1 MSSHKKQKWK
11 RSPHNE
17 ARNRPDCTIEKTLD
31 KQTVEAF
38 ASVSEDNNPIHL
50 DEDFAKTT
58 QFERPIVHGMLAS
71 SLISGLLASKVPGAG
86 SIYLGQSLKFV
97 RPIFVGETV
106 TAKVEVTSVRDDKPI
121 AVISTQVL
129 NANGEVA
136 VDGEATVMYS
146 V

>member
-1 MSSHKKQKWK
+1 MKPEIGQT
-11 RSPHNE
+11 
-17 ARNRPDCTIEKTLD
+17 ATIEKMLD
-31 KQTVEAF
+31 KQTVEGF
-38 ASVSEDNNPIHL
+38 ASISEDYNPIHL
-50 DEDFAKTT
+50 DENFAKTT

-86 SIYLGQSLKFV
+86 SIYLGQSLKFL

-106 TAKVEVTSVRDDKPI
+106 TAKVEVISVREDKPI
-121 AVISTQVL
+121 SVISTQVL

>member
-1 MSSHKKQKWK
+1 MKPEIGQT
-11 RSPHNE
+11 
-17 ARNRPDCTIEKTLD
+17 ATIEKMLD
-31 KQTVEAF
+31 KQTVEGF
-38 ASVSEDNNPIHL
+38 ASISEDYNPIHL
-50 DEDFAKTT
+50 DENFTKTT

-86 SIYLGQSLKFV
+86 SIYLGQSLKFL

-106 TAKVEVTSVRDDKPI
+106 TAKVEVISVREDKPI

>member
-1 MSSHKKQKWK
+1 MKPEIGQT
-11 RSPHNE
+11 
-17 ARNRPDCTIEKTLD
+17 ATIEKTLD

-38 ASVSEDNNPIHL
+38 ASVSEDYNPIHL

>member
-1 MSSHKKQKWK
+1 MKPEIGQT
-11 RSPHNE
+11 
-17 ARNRPDCTIEKTLD
+17 ATIEKTLD

-86 SIYLGQSLKFV
+86 SIYLGQSLRFV

>member
-1 MSSHKKQKWK
+1 MKPEIGQI
-11 RSPHNE
+11 
-17 ARNRPDCTIEKTLD
+17 ATIEKKLD

-38 ASVSEDNNPIHL
+38 ASVSEDYNPIHL

-86 SIYLGQSLKFV
+86 SIYLGQSLKFL

-106 TAKVEVTSVRDDKPI
+106 TAKVEVTSVREDKPI

>member
-1 MSSHKKQKWK
+1 MKPEIGQT
-11 RSPHNE
+11 
-17 ARNRPDCTIEKTLD
+17 ATIEKTLD
-31 KQTVEAF
+31 KQVVVAF
-38 ASVSEDNNPIHL
+38 ASVSEDYNPIHL

-86 SIYLGQSLKFV
+86 SIYLGQSLKFL

-106 TAKVEVTSVRDDKPI
+106 TAKVEVISVREDKPI

>member
-1 MSSHKKQKWK
+1 MNPEIGQI
-11 RSPHNE
+11 
-17 ARNRPDCTIEKTLD
+17 ATIEKKLD

-38 ASVSEDNNPIHL
+38 ASVSEDYNPIHL

-86 SIYLGQSLKFV
+86 SIYLGQSLKFL

-106 TAKVEVTSVRDDKPI
+106 TAKVEVTSLREDKPI

>member
-1 MSSHKKQKWK
+1 MKPEIGQT
-11 RSPHNE
+11 
-17 ARNRPDCTIEKTLD
+17 ATIEKTLD

-38 ASVSEDNNPIHL
+38 ASVSEDYNPIHL

-106 TAKVEVTSVRDDKPI
+106 TAIVEVTSVRDDKPI

-129 NANGEVA
+129 NANGEIA
-136 VDGEATVMYS
+136 VDGEATVMYC

>member
-1 MSSHKKQKWK
+1 MKPEIGQT
-11 RSPHNE
+11 
-17 ARNRPDCTIEKTLD
+17 ATIEKMLD
-31 KQTVEAF
+31 KQTVVAF
-38 ASVSEDNNPIHL
+38 ASVSEDYNPIHL

-86 SIYLGQSLKFV
+86 SIYLGQSLKFL

-106 TAKVEVTSVRDDKPI
+106 TAKVEVTSVREDKPI

>member
-1 MSSHKKQKWK
+1 MKPEIGQT
-11 RSPHNE
+11 
-17 ARNRPDCTIEKTLD
+17 ATIEKTLD

-38 ASVSEDNNPIHL
+38 ASVSEDHNPIHL

-121 AVISTQVL
+121 AVISTQVV

>member
-1 MSSHKKQKWK
+1 MKPEIGQT
-11 RSPHNE
+11 
-17 ARNRPDCTIEKTLD
+17 ATIEKTLD
-31 KQTVEAF
+31 KQTVVAF
-38 ASVSEDNNPIHL
+38 ASVSEDYNPIHL

-86 SIYLGQSLKFV
+86 SIYLGQSLKFL

-106 TAKVEVTSVRDDKPI
+106 TAKVEVISVREDKPI

>member
-1 MSSHKKQKWK
+1 MKPEIGQ
-11 RSPHNE
+11 
-17 ARNRPDCTIEKTLD
+17 AATIEKTLD
-31 KQTVEAF
+31 KQTVETF
-38 ASVSEDNNPIHL
+38 ASVSEDYNPIHL

>member
-1 MSSHKKQKWK
+1 MKPEIGQT
-11 RSPHNE
+11 
-17 ARNRPDCTIEKTLD
+17 ATIEKTLD
-31 KQTVEAF
+31 KQTVVAF
-38 ASVSEDNNPIHL
+38 ASVSEDYNPIHL

-86 SIYLGQSLKFV
+86 SIYLGQSLKFL

-106 TAKVEVTSVRDDKPI
+106 TAKVEVISVREDKPI

-129 NANGEVA
+129 SVNGEVA

>member
-1 MSSHKKQKWK
+1 MKPEIGQV
-11 RSPHNE
+11 
-17 ARNRPDCTIEKTLD
+17 ATIEKTLD

-38 ASVSEDNNPIHL
+38 ASVSEDYNPIHL

>member
-1 MSSHKKQKWK
+1 MNPEIGQI
-11 RSPHNE
+11 
-17 ARNRPDCTIEKTLD
+17 ATIEKKLD

-38 ASVSEDNNPIHL
+38 ASVSEDYNPIHL

-86 SIYLGQSLKFV
+86 SIYLGQSLKFLS
-97 RPIFVGETV
+97 PIFVGETV
-106 TAKVEVTSVRDDKPI
+106 TAKAEVISVREDKPI

>member
-1 MSSHKKQKWK
+1 MKPEIGQ
-11 RSPHNE
+11 N
-17 ARNRPDCTIEKTLD
+17 ATIEKTLD

-38 ASVSEDNNPIHL
+38 ASVSEDYNPIHL

>member
-1 MSSHKKQKWK
+1 MKPEIGQT
-11 RSPHNE
+11 
-17 ARNRPDCTIEKTLD
+17 ATIEKTLD

-38 ASVSEDNNPIHL
+38 ASVSEDYNPIHL

-136 VDGEATVMYS
+136 VEGEATVMYS

>member
-1 MSSHKKQKWK
+1 MKPEIGQT
-11 RSPHNE
+11 
-17 ARNRPDCTIEKTLD
+17 ATIKKTLD

-38 ASVSEDNNPIHL
+38 ASVSEDYNPIHL

-129 NANGEVA
+129 NTNGDVA

>member
-1 MSSHKKQKWK
+1 MKPEIGQ
-11 RSPHNE
+11 
-17 ARNRPDCTIEKTLD
+17 AATIEKTLD

-38 ASVSEDNNPIHL
+38 ASVSEDYNPIHL

-121 AVISTQVL
+121 AVISTQLL

>member
-1 MSSHKKQKWK
+1 MNPEIGQI
-11 RSPHNE
+11 
-17 ARNRPDCTIEKTLD
+17 ATIEKKLD

-38 ASVSEDNNPIHL
+38 ASVSEDYNPIHL
-50 DEDFAKTT
+50 DEGFAKTT

-86 SIYLGQSLKFV
+86 SIYLGQSLKFL

-106 TAKVEVTSVRDDKPI
+106 TAKVEVISVREDKPI
-121 AVISTQVL
+121 VVISTQVL
-129 NANGEVA
+129 SANGEVA

>member
-1 MSSHKKQKWK
+1 MKPEIGQT
-11 RSPHNE
+11 
-17 ARNRPDCTIEKTLD
+17 ATIEKTLD
-31 KQTVEAF
+31 KQTVVAF
-38 ASVSEDNNPIHL
+38 ASVSEDYNPIHL

-86 SIYLGQSLKFV
+86 SIYLGQSLKFL

-106 TAKVEVTSVRDDKPI
+106 TAKVEVTSVREDKPI

>member
-1 MSSHKKQKWK
+1 MKPEIGQT
-11 RSPHNE
+11 
-17 ARNRPDCTIEKTLD
+17 ATIEKTLD

-106 TAKVEVTSVRDDKPI
+106 TAKVEVTSVHDDKPI

>member
-1 MSSHKKQKWK
+1 MKPEIGQT
-11 RSPHNE
+11 
-17 ARNRPDCTIEKTLD
+17 ATIEKTLD
-31 KQTVEAF
+31 TQTVAAF
-38 ASVSEDNNPIHL
+38 ASVSEDYNPIHL

>member
-1 MSSHKKQKWK
+1 MKPEIGQT
-11 RSPHNE
+11 
-17 ARNRPDCTIEKTLD
+17 ATIEKTLD

-38 ASVSEDNNPIHL
+38 ASVSEDYNPIHL

-86 SIYLGQSLKFV
+86 SIYLGQSLKFL

-106 TAKVEVTSVRDDKPI
+106 TAKVEVISVREDKPI

>member
-1 MSSHKKQKWK
+1 MKPEIGQT
-11 RSPHNE
+11 
-17 ARNRPDCTIEKTLD
+17 ATIEKTLD

-38 ASVSEDNNPIHL
+38 ASVSEDYNPIHL

-106 TAKVEVTSVRDDKPI
+106 TAKVKVTSVRDDKPI

>member
-1 MSSHKKQKWK
+1 MKPEIGQT
-11 RSPHNE
+11 
-17 ARNRPDCTIEKTLD
+17 ATIEKMLD
-31 KQTVEAF
+31 KQTVEGF
-38 ASVSEDNNPIHL
+38 ASISEDYNPIHL
-50 DEDFAKTT
+50 DENFANTT

-86 SIYLGQSLKFV
+86 SIYLGQSLKFL

-106 TAKVEVTSVRDDKPI
+106 TAKVEVISVREDKPI
-121 AVISTQVL
+121 SVISTQVL

>member
-1 MSSHKKQKWK
+1 MKLEIGQT
-11 RSPHNE
+11 
-17 ARNRPDCTIEKTLD
+17 ATIEKTLD
-31 KQTVEAF
+31 KQTVVAF
-38 ASVSEDNNPIHL
+38 ASVSEDYNPIHL

-86 SIYLGQSLKFV
+86 SIYLGQSLKFL
-97 RPIFVGETV
+97 RPVFVGETV
-106 TAKVEVTSVRDDKPI
+106 TAKVEVTSVREDKPI

>member
-1 MSSHKKQKWK
+1 MKPEIGQT
-11 RSPHNE
+11 
-17 ARNRPDCTIEKTLD
+17 ATIEKTLD
-31 KQTVEAF
+31 KQTVVAF
-38 ASVSEDNNPIHL
+38 ACVSEDYNPIHL

-86 SIYLGQSLKFV
+86 SIYLGQSLKFL

-106 TAKVEVTSVRDDKPI
+106 TAKVEVISVREDKPI

-129 NANGEVA
+129 SANGEVA
-136 VDGEATVMYS
+136 VDGEATVMHS

>member
-1 MSSHKKQKWK
+1 MNPEIGQI
-11 RSPHNE
+11 
-17 ARNRPDCTIEKTLD
+17 ATIEKKLD

-38 ASVSEDNNPIHL
+38 ASVSEDYNPIHL

-86 SIYLGQSLKFV
+86 SIYLGQSLKFL

-106 TAKVEVTSVRDDKPI
+106 TAKVEVTSVREDKPI

-136 VDGEATVMYS
+136 VDGEAIVMYS

>member
-1 MSSHKKQKWK
+1 MKPEIGQT
-11 RSPHNE
+11 
-17 ARNRPDCTIEKTLD
+17 ATIEKTLD

-38 ASVSEDNNPIHL
+38 ASVSEDYNPIHL

-129 NANGEVA
+129 NANGEIA
-136 VDGEATVMYS
+136 VDGEATVMYC

>member
-1 MSSHKKQKWK
+1 MKPEIGQT
-11 RSPHNE
+11 
-17 ARNRPDCTIEKTLD
+17 ATIEKTLD

-38 ASVSEDNNPIHL
+38 ASVSEDYNPIHL

-106 TAKVEVTSVRDDKPI
+106 TAKVKVTSVRDDKPI

-136 VDGEATVMYS
+136 VEGEATVMYS

>member
-1 MSSHKKQKWK
+1 MKPEIGQT
-11 RSPHNE
+11 
-17 ARNRPDCTIEKTLD
+17 ATIEKTLD
-31 KQTVEAF
+31 KQTVVAF
-38 ASVSEDNNPIHL
+38 ASVSEDYNPIHL

-86 SIYLGQSLKFV
+86 SIYLGQSLRFL

-106 TAKVEVTSVRDDKPI
+106 TAKVEVISVREDKPI

-129 NANGEVA
+129 SANGEVA

>member
-1 MSSHKKQKWK
+1 MKPEIGQT
-11 RSPHNE
+11 
-17 ARNRPDCTIEKTLD
+17 ATIEKTLD

-38 ASVSEDNNPIHL
+38 ASVSEDYNPIHL

-106 TAKVEVTSVRDDKPI
+106 TAKVEVTGVRDDKPI

>member
-1 MSSHKKQKWK
+1 MK
-11 RSPHNE
+11 
-17 ARNRPDCTIEKTLD
+17 PDIGQTATIEKILD

-38 ASVSEDNNPIHL
+38 ASVSEDYNPIHL
-50 DEDFAKTT
+50 DEGFAKTT

-129 NANGEVA
+129 NANGDVA

>member
-1 MSSHKKQKWK
+1 MKPEIGQI
-11 RSPHNE
+11 
-17 ARNRPDCTIEKTLD
+17 ATIEKTLD

-38 ASVSEDNNPIHL
+38 ASVSEDYNPIHL

-86 SIYLGQSLKFV
+86 SIYLGQSLKFL

-106 TAKVEVTSVRDDKPI
+106 TAKVEVTSVLEDKPI

-129 NANGEVA
+129 SANGEVA

>member
-1 MSSHKKQKWK
+1 MKPEIGQT
-11 RSPHNE
+11 
-17 ARNRPDCTIEKTLD
+17 AIIEKALD

-38 ASVSEDNNPIHL
+38 AGVSEDYNPIHL
-50 DEDFAKTT
+50 DEEFAKTT

-97 RPIFVGETV
+97 RPLFVGETV
-106 TAKVEVTSVRDDKPI
+106 TAKVEVTSVREDKPI

-129 NANGEVA
+129 DADGKVA
-136 VDGEATVMYS
+136 VDGEATVMYT

>member
-1 MSSHKKQKWK
+1 MKPEIGQT
-11 RSPHNE
+11 
-17 ARNRPDCTIEKTLD
+17 ATIEKTLD
-31 KQTVEAF
+31 KQTVVAF
-38 ASVSEDNNPIHL
+38 ASVSEDYNPIHL

-86 SIYLGQSLKFV
+86 SIYLGQSLKFLS
-97 RPIFVGETV
+97 PIFVGETV
-106 TAKVEVTSVRDDKPI
+106 TAKVEVISVREDKPI

-136 VDGEATVMYS
+136 VDGEATVIYS

>member
-1 MSSHKKQKWK
+1 MKPEIGQT
-11 RSPHNE
+11 
-17 ARNRPDCTIEKTLD
+17 ATIEKTLD
-31 KQTVEAF
+31 KQTVVAF
-38 ASVSEDNNPIHL
+38 ASVSEDYNPIHL

-86 SIYLGQSLKFV
+86 SIYLGQSLKFL

-106 TAKVEVTSVRDDKPI
+106 TAKVEVISVREDKPI

-129 NANGEVA
+129 SANGEVA

>member
-1 MSSHKKQKWK
+1 MKPEIGQT
-11 RSPHNE
+11 
-17 ARNRPDCTIEKTLD
+17 ATIEKTLD
-31 KQTVEAF
+31 KQTVVAF
-38 ASVSEDNNPIHL
+38 ASVSEDYNPIHL
-50 DEDFAKTT
+50 DEDFAKTS

-86 SIYLGQSLKFV
+86 SIYLGQSLKFL

-106 TAKVEVTSVRDDKPI
+106 TAKVEVTSVREDKPI